1 MYKNIIILGDFNAE
15 VSEPNLVS
23 FCTIYNFK
31 ILINNPACYK
41 YPCNPFN
48 E

>member
-31 ILINNPACYK
+31 SVINNPARYK
-41 YPCNPFN
+41 YKYKKFWK
-48 E
+48 